1 MTLREQSV
9 AVQEQFVED
18 QRSYSIFDMLV
29 KCSNRKQA
37 SQSID
42 YLLECYLEHGR
53 RGWRLP
59 KQPSHAPDGVLS
71 VLGAFFTPSHT
82 I

>member
-29 KCSNRKQA
+29 KSSNRKQA

-53 RGWRLP
+53 RG
-59 KQPSHAPDGVLS
+59 
-71 VLGAFFTPSHT
+71 
-82 I
+82 

>member
-29 KCSNRKQA
+29 KYYNLSEMALNYSFLR
-37 SQSID
+37 S
-42 YLLECYLEHGR
+42 YFLEFGLM
-53 RGWRLP
+53 WM
-59 KQPSHAPDGVLS
+59 
-71 VLGAFFTPSHT
+71 
-82 I
+82 